1 MEVILVNQV
10 IFGEHFKVL
19 EIRKKWSKIRL
30 AHDSYE
36 GWICNKQ
43 WIEIEEDIYKQLD
56 KEVATI
62 TTDILDIITKTHHQ
76 PIVIGSI
83 LPSYKSGHALI
94 NNEMYQFDGLT
105 TPGFIKKDKLVENA
119 LMYLN
124 APYLWGGRSQLGID
138 CSGFTQMVCRL
149 QGVDLPRDKKVA
161 YSNMVC
167 NHRPLKKEQDRV
179 RLTLGGDVLD
189 YLGDTASPAALLI
202 ESKLLFNSV
211 ISDSHLGARFM
222 SLDIKDFFLQSIL
235 HDAEYLRI
243 HSKYFLP
250 DIRTKYNIDN
260 LISTDGYVYC
270 KIKRDMYGLK
280 QAARLTRDQLIN
292 NLAPFDYFLSAQAPN
307 IWIHSSKRTIF
318 FVC

>member
-1 MEVILVNQV
+1 MNYGISNLSIVPMRNEAADQSEMVNQV

-62 TTDILDIITKTHHQ
+62 TTDILDIITKNHHQ

-124 APYLWGGRSQLGID
+124 APYLWGGRSPLGID
-138 CSGFTQMVCRL
+138 CSGFTQMVYRL
-149 QGVDLPRDKKVA
+149 QGVDLPRDAYQQAEVGTTLSFVEESEPGDLAFFDNAEGKITHVGIILEDNHIIHASGKVRIDRIDQQGIF
-161 YSNMVC
+161 NTEIG
-167 NHRPLKKEQDRV
+167 NHTHKL
-179 RLTLGGDVLD
+179 RL
-189 YLGDTASPAALLI
+189 
-202 ESKLLFNSV
+202 
-211 ISDSHLGARFM
+211 
-222 SLDIKDFFLQSIL
+222 IKSI
-235 HDAEYLRI
+235 
-243 HSKYFLP
+243 
-250 DIRTKYNIDN
+250 
-260 LISTDGYVYC
+260 C
-270 KIKRDMYGLK
+270 
-280 QAARLTRDQLIN
+280 
-292 NLAPFDYFLSAQAPN
+292 
-307 IWIHSSKRTIF
+307 
-318 FVC
+318 

>member
-1 MEVILVNQV
+1 MNYGISNLSIVPMRNEAADQSEMVNQV

-124 APYLWGGRSQLGID
+124 APYLWGGRSPLGID
-138 CSGFTQMVCRL
+138 CSGFTQMVYRL
-149 QGVDLPRDKKVA
+149 QGVDLPRDAYQQAEVGTTLSFVEESEPGDLAFFDNTEGKITHVGIILEDNHIIHASGKVRIDRIDQQGVF
-161 YSNMVC
+161 NTKIG
-167 NHRPLKKEQDRV
+167 NHTHKL
-179 RLTLGGDVLD
+179 RL
-189 YLGDTASPAALLI
+189 
-202 ESKLLFNSV
+202 
-211 ISDSHLGARFM
+211 
-222 SLDIKDFFLQSIL
+222 IKSI
-235 HDAEYLRI
+235 
-243 HSKYFLP
+243 
-250 DIRTKYNIDN
+250 
-260 LISTDGYVYC
+260 C
-270 KIKRDMYGLK
+270 
-280 QAARLTRDQLIN
+280 
-292 NLAPFDYFLSAQAPN
+292 
-307 IWIHSSKRTIF
+307 
-318 FVC
+318 

>member
-1 MEVILVNQV
+1 MNYGISNLSIVPMRNEAADQSEMVNQV

-124 APYLWGGRSQLGID
+124 APYLWGGRSPLGID
-138 CSGFTQMVCRL
+138 CSGFTQMVYRL
-149 QGVDLPRDKKVA
+149 QGVDLPRDAYQQAEVGTTLSFVEESEPGDLAFFDNTEGKINHVGIILEDNHIIHAAGKVRIDRIDQQGIF
-161 YSNMVC
+161 NTEIG
-167 NHRPLKKEQDRV
+167 NHTHKL
-179 RLTLGGDVLD
+179 RL
-189 YLGDTASPAALLI
+189 
-202 ESKLLFNSV
+202 
-211 ISDSHLGARFM
+211 
-222 SLDIKDFFLQSIL
+222 IKSI
-235 HDAEYLRI
+235 
-243 HSKYFLP
+243 
-250 DIRTKYNIDN
+250 
-260 LISTDGYVYC
+260 C
-270 KIKRDMYGLK
+270 
-280 QAARLTRDQLIN
+280 
-292 NLAPFDYFLSAQAPN
+292 
-307 IWIHSSKRTIF
+307 
-318 FVC
+318 

>member
-1 MEVILVNQV
+1 MNYGISNLSIVPMRNEAADQSEMVNQV

-43 WIEIEEDIYKQLD
+43 WIEIEEDSYKQLD

-124 APYLWGGRSQLGID
+124 APYLWGGRSPLGID
-138 CSGFTQMVCRL
+138 CSGFTQMVYRL
-149 QGVDLPRDKKVA
+149 QGVDLPRDAYQQAEVGTTLSFVEESEPGDLAFFDNAEGTITHVGIILEDNHIIHASGKV
-161 YSNMVC
+161 
-167 NHRPLKKEQDRV
+167 RIDRIDQQ
-179 RLTLGGDVLD
+179 G
-189 YLGDTASPAALLI
+189 I
-202 ESKLLFNSV
+202 FNSE
-211 ISDSHLGARFM
+211 IGNHSHKLR
-222 SLDIKDFFLQSIL
+222 LIKSI
-235 HDAEYLRI
+235 
-243 HSKYFLP
+243 
-250 DIRTKYNIDN
+250 
-260 LISTDGYVYC
+260 C
-270 KIKRDMYGLK
+270 
-280 QAARLTRDQLIN
+280 
-292 NLAPFDYFLSAQAPN
+292 
-307 IWIHSSKRTIF
+307 
-318 FVC
+318 

>member
-1 MEVILVNQV
+1 MNYGISNLSIVPIRNEAADQSEMVNQV

-124 APYLWGGRSQLGID
+124 APYLWGGRSPLGID
-138 CSGFTQMVCRL
+138 CSGFTQMVYRL
-149 QGVDLPRDKKVA
+149 QGVDLPRDA
-161 YSNMVC
+161 YQQAEVGT
-167 NHRPLKKEQDRV
+167 
-179 RLTLGGDVLD
+179 TLSFVEESEPGDL
-189 YLGDTASPAALLI
+189 A
-202 ESKLLFNSV
+202 
-211 ISDSHLGARFM
+211 
-222 SLDIKDFFLQSIL
+222 FFD
-235 HDAEYLRI
+235 DAEGKITHVGIILEDNHIIHASGKVRIDRIDQQGVFNTEIGNHTHKLR
-243 HSKYFLP
+243 
-250 DIRTKYNIDN
+250 
-260 LISTDGYVYC
+260 LIKSIC
-270 KIKRDMYGLK
+270 
-280 QAARLTRDQLIN
+280 
-292 NLAPFDYFLSAQAPN
+292 
-307 IWIHSSKRTIF
+307 
-318 FVC
+318 